1 MSKLDISPVNNEETK
16 TSKKVVLELDK
27 KFEGNNE
34 EVAERLKELRINFM
48 SLFKEQD
55 LLVKQYKKNCDIE
68 LKRVGGKRKK
78 KIEGGETKRSGFT
91 KPTKVPIKISEFLGL
106 PVDSV
111 LPRTEVTK
119 HIYEYIKSN
128 DLQVK
133 EDKKKSCTDKK
144 LSELFNLPE
153 KSIIEFST
161 FQVLLSSVYKL
172 EKARLE
178 GVEFSTSVVEPLV
191 VEQEVVEPEVVE
203 LKVETVETTK
213 TLKSKKK

>member
-55 LLVKQYKKNCDIE
+55 LLVKQYKKNCDTE

-178 GVEFSTSVVEPLV
+178 GVEFSTTVVEPLV
-191 VEQEVVEPEVVE
+191 VEPEVVEPEVVE
-203 LKVETVETTK
+203 SKVETVETTK